1 MLLMR
6 DILVVNDEED
16 DLHDY
21 VAPGGREERSSH
33 FKSTPGCHIVHC

>member
-1 MLLMR
+1 MLLMQ
-6 DILVVNDEED
+6 DILVVNDED